1 MKLLKK
7 LGTLKPPIQNLYY
20 FSHYGN
26 ANQS

>member
-7 LGTLKPPIQNLYY
+7 LGTLETPIQNLYY
-20 FSHYGN
+20 FSHHGN